1 MPNLRTHKI
10 FAPEPDFL
18 AFPDHYVNV
27 VGKIAN
33 AELAKLAQASDV
45 YGGANVIQRGTVVN
59 IDAAG
64 NVTKANG
71 NGNGV
76 IFNTIKPAEYDAV
89 DDFVNC
95 TVLVHGFV
103 RADRLIG
110 ELAEN
115 NMIYVVAQ

>member
-33 AELAKLAQASDV
+33 AELAKLAKASDIFN
-45 YGGANVIQRGTVVN
+45 GEKVIQRGTVVN

-64 NVTKANG
+64 NVTKATE

-76 IFNTIKPAEYDAV
+76 IFNTIRPSEYDAV
-89 DDFVNC
+89 DDYVNC

-110 ELAEN
+110 ELAAN
-115 NMIYVVAQ
+115 NMIYVVEQ